1 MDPRGLK
8 VENLLGS
15 LKELNVAYFFGK
27 INCLTNIMI
36 KEFCMVM
43 KDDNFVKEI
52 DMANP
57 VNIFAMALYSVSTTI
72 DKSIAATV
80 VAG

>member
-1 MDPRGLK
+1 
-8 VENLLGS
+8 LGS

-27 INCLTNIMI
+27 ITNRTDTMI
-36 KEFCMVM
+36 SEFCKVM

-52 DMANP
+52 DMAKP
-57 VNIFAMALYSVSTTI
+57 GNIFAMGLYSVSTTI

>member
-1 MDPRGLK
+1 
-8 VENLLGS
+8 LGS
-15 LKELNVAYFFGK
+15 LKQLNVAYFFGK
-27 INCLTNIMI
+27 ISNFTNTMNR
-36 KEFCMVM
+36 EFCNVM

-57 VNIFAMALYSVSTTI
+57 VKVFTMGLYSVSTTI

-80 VAG
+80 IAG